1 MLLKILLL
9 RMTPMMFIGRV
20 KERKKKKLTIAVLVM
35 MFLILGVLST
45 VEILKQKHWSGVLYL
60 VLSMFPHSFLYLLA
74 YGLVSRCVWKMW
86 SERVCKRVYFV
97 SIILVIV
104 GILSEMYVNPQI
116 LQILLKNFN

>member
-1 MLLKILLL
+1 MLLKILIL
-9 RMTPMMFIGRV
+9 RMTPIMFIGRV
-20 KERKKKKLTIAVLVM
+20 KERKKKKLTMAVLVM

-60 VLSMFPHSFLYLLA
+60 VLSMFPHSFLYLLS
-74 YGLVSRCVWKMW
+74 YGLLSRCVWKIW
-86 SERVCKRVYFV
+86 SERVWKRVYFV

-116 LQILLKNFN
+116 LQVLLKNFN